1 MVIPMIET
9 EHGYFKIIKNHKD
22 AFEVKAFNDR
32 YVDYF
37 DAFDYLVGDISAQV
51 LRLRGFKSDEE
62 KHIADYL
69 MESAVPNA
77 PFYILKRMNSETT
90 EEPKPRIMEVE

>member
-9 EHGYFKIIKNHKD
+9 EHGQFKLIKDHKD
-22 AFEVKAFNDR
+22 AFEVKAFNER

-37 DAFDYLVGDISAQV
+37 DAFDYIVGDISAQV
-51 LRLRGFKSDEE
+51 LRLRGFKDNEE
-62 KHIADYL
+62 KSIADYL

-77 PFYILKRMNSETT
+77 PFYILKRIKDELSE
-90 EEPKPRIMEVE
+90 